1 MPHHRKIL
9 IIRFSSIGDIVIATA
24 PLQTIRNA
32 FPDAEIH
39 FLTLDRF
46 VPLLECHPAIDRIIS
61 FDPTTGLQGLMH
73 FKEYIRSI
81 GYDHVYDLHNS
92 LRSRMICHGFTV
104 PISRV
109 KKPRISRFL
118 LFQFHWNT
126 FNKDFSTSTM
136 YHECFKD
143 SLLLDSPLPL
153 PRLKVDRSEKITAQ
167 KMLLSHGIDDSF
179 IVLIPGAA
187 WGQKQWFPERYA
199 AVVVKLYQYTDKRV
213 IMLGSENDSICD
225 EIFNLNRDLI
235 DLSGKTSLRDAL
247 SIISLA
253 DYAFGS
259 DTGLLHA
266 AEALGVPVSMI
277 LGPTSKETGA
287 GVSLASS
294 KNIASNVWC
303 RPCSQ
308 NGKRPCYRSRQ
319 FCMDQISIEN
329 VTGSITERLL
339 A

>member
-1 MPHHRKIL
+1 MPYHRKIL

-81 GYDHVYDLHNS
+81 GFDHIYDLHNS
-92 LRSRMICHGFTV
+92 LRSRMVCHGFTV

-136 YHECFKD
+136 YHECCKD
-143 SLLLDSPLPL
+143 SLSLDSPLPL

-187 WGQKQWFPERYA
+187 WGQKQWFAERYA
-199 AVVVKLYQYTDKRV
+199 AVVAKLYQYTDKRV
-213 IMLGSENDSICD
+213 IMLGSENDRI
-225 EIFNLNRDLI
+225 
-235 DLSGKTSLRDAL
+235 
-247 SIISLA
+247 
-253 DYAFGS
+253 
-259 DTGLLHA
+259 
-266 AEALGVPVSMI
+266 
-277 LGPTSKETGA
+277 
-287 GVSLASS
+287 
-294 KNIASNVWC
+294 
-303 RPCSQ
+303 
-308 NGKRPCYRSRQ
+308 
-319 FCMDQISIEN
+319 
-329 VTGSITERLL
+329 
-339 A
+339 

>member
-1 MPHHRKIL
+1 MPRYRKIL
-9 IIRFSSIGDIVIATA
+9 IIRFSSIGDIVMATS
-24 PLQTIRNA
+24 PLYTIRNA
-32 FPDAEIH
+32 FPNAEIH

-46 VPLLECHPAIDRIIS
+46 VPLLECHPDIDRIIS
-61 FDPTTGLQGLMH
+61 FDSTTGLFGLMH
-73 FKEYIRSI
+73 FKEYIRLNRF
-81 GYDHVYDLHNS
+81 DHIYDLHNS
-92 LRSRMICHGFTV
+92 LRSRIICHGLNV

-126 FNKDFSTSTM
+126 FNSDFSTSTM

-143 SLLLDSPLPL
+143 SLTFYNPLPS
-153 PRLKVDRSEKITAQ
+153 PRLKVDRSEKTTAR
-167 KMLLSHGIDDSF
+167 KILLSHGIDDSF

-187 WGQKQWFPERYA
+187 WGQKQWFAERYA
-199 AVVVKLYQYTDKRV
+199 SVVRKLNQYVQKRV
-213 IMLGSENDSICD
+213 IMLGSVNDSICK
-225 EIFNLNRDLI
+225 EIYNLNRELI
-235 DLSGKTSLRDAL
+235 DYSGKTSLRDAL

-253 DYAFGS
+253 EYAFGS

-287 GVSLASS
+287 GVSLAKS
-294 KNIASNVWC
+294 KNIASDVWC

-329 VTGSITERLL
+329 VTDSIIERLL

>member
-1 MPHHRKIL
+1 
-9 IIRFSSIGDIVIATA
+9 
-24 PLQTIRNA
+24 
-32 FPDAEIH
+32 
-39 FLTLDRF
+39 
-46 VPLLECHPAIDRIIS
+46 
-61 FDPTTGLQGLMH
+61 
-73 FKEYIRSI
+73 
-81 GYDHVYDLHNS
+81 
-92 LRSRMICHGFTV
+92 
-104 PISRV
+104 
-109 KKPRISRFL
+109 
-118 LFQFHWNT
+118 
-126 FNKDFSTSTM
+126 
-136 YHECFKD
+136 
-143 SLLLDSPLPL
+143 
-153 PRLKVDRSEKITAQ
+153 
-167 KMLLSHGIDDSF
+167 MLLSHGIDDPF

-187 WGQKQWFPERYA
+187 WGQKQWFADRYA
-199 AVVVKLYQYTDKRV
+199 AVVAKLYQYTDKRV

-225 EIFNLNRDLI
+225 KIFNLNRDLI

-259 DTGLLHA
+259 DTGLLRA

-294 KNIASNVWC
+294 KNIASDVWC